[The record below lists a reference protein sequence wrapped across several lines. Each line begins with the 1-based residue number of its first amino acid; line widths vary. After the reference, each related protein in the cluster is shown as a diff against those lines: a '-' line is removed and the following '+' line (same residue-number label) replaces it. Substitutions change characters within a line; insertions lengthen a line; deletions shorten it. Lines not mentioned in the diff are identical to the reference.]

1 MLSQLISK
9 KNNLINEKVKLE
21 RKLDYISN
29 EINKIQC
36 GINKLCKHTWTED
49 YIDKTD
55 GGCACVTDEQ
65 MKYLATR
72 GGNRSTSENEF

>member
-55 GGCACVTDEQ
+55 GEGSNIICYCLNCETI
-65 MKYLATR
+65 K
-72 GGNRSTSENEF
+72 N